1 MQCANVPTWEL
12 NRYRRQRQWTTDDVI
27 LQAIKDVCME
37 PPPDAHLGC
46 FGGKKNRGSFLSRH
60 RGQKHP
66 HKKSSIS

>member
-12 NRYRRQRQWTTDDVI
+12 NRYRRQRRWTTDDVI

-46 FGGKKNRGSFLSRH
+46 FGGKKIGVVFSPATTDRNIRV
-60 RGQKHP
+60 
-66 HKKSSIS
+66 KKVP